1 MLRRPSVFAAAC
13 TWAAATAALA
23 GCRAERLLRITS
35 DPPAAGVWVD
45 DSYRGTTPLDLPFEH
60 YGTRRVTYRLE
71 GHGTASLRVVVAPPW
86 YARFPVDLFSEV
98 LMPVGWR
105 DEHSVHVVLRASSDE
120 LSVPMIRSVLDR
132 AEALRRAGPRG
143 PGPLPPIVESEPK
156 APEPKTPERP

>member
-1 MLRRPSVFAAAC
+1 MLRRSTVSIWAA
-13 TWAAATAALA
+13 WAAATAALA

-35 DPPAAGVWVD
+35 DPPAADVWVD
-45 DSYRGTTPLDLPFEH
+45 DSYRGTTPLDLPFGH

-105 DEHSVHVVLRASSDE
+105 DEHSVHVVLRASTGE
-120 LSVPMIRSVLDR
+120 LTVPMIRSVLDR
-132 AEALRRAGPRG
+132 AEALRRSGPRG
-143 PGPLPPIVESEPK
+143 PGTLPPIVEGEPK
-156 APEPKTPERP
+156 PPEPEKTERP